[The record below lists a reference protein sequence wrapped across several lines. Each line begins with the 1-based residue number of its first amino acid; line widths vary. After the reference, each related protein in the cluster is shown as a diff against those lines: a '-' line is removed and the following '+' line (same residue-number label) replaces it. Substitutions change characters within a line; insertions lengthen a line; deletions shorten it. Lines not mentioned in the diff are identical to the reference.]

1 VKEENP
7 TVLSIHEPARQS
19 RVQPGET
26 ECRETR
32 FEHSPW
38 INITRGERK
47 NPLVTM
53 WIGVKAIVI
62 ALSLPDGNPG
72 DVQISIVGTC
82 LLIRGTARSSVADQ
96 NIDLPCPVETHPIR
110 IEDGR
115 GTCYILLVKK

>member
-1 VKEENP
+1 
-7 TVLSIHEPARQS
+7 
-19 RVQPGET
+19 
-26 ECRETR
+26 
-32 FEHSPW
+32 
-38 INITRGERK
+38 
-47 NPLVTM
+47 M

>member
-19 RVQPGET
+19 RVRPGET

-32 FEHSPW
+32 FERSPW
-38 INITRGERK
+38 IHITHGERK
-47 NPLVTM
+47 SPLVTM

-62 ALSLPDGNPG
+62 ALSLPDGNPD
-72 DVQISIVGTC
+72 DVRISIAGTC
-82 LLIRGTARSSVADQ
+82 LLIRGTARSSVVDQ

-110 IEDGR
+110 IEDDR
-115 GTCYILLVKK
+115 GTCYILLMKK